1 MARRAL
7 AILYAKCMFSIVR
20 TVFKSYCFPHQHLKV
35 SELHIL
41 VEAGDGDGG
50 EGDGDQLFKTVALGA
65 PSVMLYQDHK

>member
-1 MARRAL
+1 
-7 AILYAKCMFSIVR
+7 MFSQING
-20 TVFKSYCFPHQHLKV
+20 Y
-35 SELHIL
+35 HIL